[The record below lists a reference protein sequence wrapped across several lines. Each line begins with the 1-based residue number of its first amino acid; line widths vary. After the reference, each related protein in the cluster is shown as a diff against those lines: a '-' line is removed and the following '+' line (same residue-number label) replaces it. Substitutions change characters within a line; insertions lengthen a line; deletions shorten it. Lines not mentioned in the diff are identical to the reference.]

1 QLVCGYLHCDQRFNP
16 LLGALPELLVVHP
29 CDTEAEVGLPPL
41 TAQAPSAVLAI
52 QSGDWLQT
60 TLRHT
65 IEEALGERPGKSE
78 MMARL
83 SEILFVEI
91 VRRYMQQLPFTQ
103 HGWLAGVRDPLVGQ
117 TLRLLHAHPEQA
129 WTVEALADEVAVSRS
144 TLAQRFTTFVGETP
158 MRYLAVWRMQLAK
171 YLLKQTT
178 LNVGEVAQRVGY
190 ESDVAF
196 NRAFR
201 RHVGQPPA
209 TWRAAFDSPSEQ
221 RETSSTLIS

>member
-1 QLVCGYLHCDQRFNP
+1 
-16 LLGALPELLVVHP
+16 
-29 CDTEAEVGLPPL
+29 
-41 TAQAPSAVLAI
+41 
-52 QSGDWLQT
+52 
-60 TLRHT
+60 
-65 IEEALGERPGKSE
+65 
-78 MMARL
+78 
-83 SEILFVEI
+83 
-91 VRRYMQQLPFTQ
+91 
-103 HGWLAGVRDPLVGQ
+103 
-117 TLRLLHAHPEQA
+117 
-129 WTVEALADEVAVSRS
+129 LADEVAVSRS